1 MSEKPADLISFE
13 EHGRITVATVLAS
26 SVLSAGNV
34 HVFGSTLVE
43 YVNQNPQLNLLVN
56 FGQVDYLSSAVLT
69 ELLRVKKAADET
81 NSRLRLT
88 AVAPTILEI
97 FQITNLDKVFTIH
110 SDGIE
115 ADIKRFNR
123 AIEIEAQEAAWEAT
137 QNMP

>member
-1 MSEKPADLISFE
+1 MPEQPSDLIEFS

-34 HVFGSTLVE
+34 HIFGSTLVD
-43 YVNQNPQLNLLVN
+43 YVTAHPKVNLLVN

-69 ELLRVKKAADET
+69 ELLRVKKATDET
-81 NSRLRLT
+81 ESRLRLT
-88 AVAPTILEI
+88 AVSPTILEI
-97 FQITNLDKVFTIH
+97 FQITNLDKIFTIH

-123 AIEIEAQEAAWEAT
+123 AIEIEAQESAWEAT
-137 QNMP
+137 QKQP